1 VLPEPRRWA
10 QRGPSLP
17 LGQGVRLLLPAA
29 PVEALASALV
39 RQQAR
44 LDAALGRGREPYPLA
59 LELDSTAVGVGP
71 EAYTLELAE
80 SAGRLAAPTNAG
92 LLAGL
97 ERALQWLLGATPPT
111 CLRVEDAPAN
121 AWRGLLLDPA
131 RHPLG
136 EAALLRTLDG
146 MAALGLNVLH
156 LHLSDDQGLRFE
168 SRRRPRVTLASGS
181 EGYLTADAIGR
192 LVQEARARAIRIV
205 PELDLPGHAGA
216 LLFAYP
222 ECAAGAVPKAL
233 PRAFGPSAYALDP
246 TRFETWGL
254 LNDLLEDLAELFPDP
269 YLHLGGDEVPS
280 AIYAFPD
287 AKRQAW
293 CAARGISP
301 GPEVQQWFSR
311 ALSEL
316 CRERGKRLILWDE
329 ALHPELPPEVTVQ
342 VWRRVE
348 TAAEAVAQGHEVI
361 LSSPYYLDLAYRAA
375 RHLPFQPQS
384 GASALAAAQ
393 QALLAAPELA
403 DVRKGVE
410 RVMALADDVRTQ
422 AGGETGRVL
431 GGEACLWGELVDE
444 AVLDGRL
451 YGRLPAVAEALWRD
465 GAVPSE
471 ASHYDRLGPFLAY
484 LERTTACEPRPAL
497 RACQALGLPLVQ
509 AAQLRVFFDALVP
522 KRWYKRLLGQG
533 LDGRLRGEVAVQR
546 PRDARTPL
554 TAPVDF
560 LPVESL
566 ALRALA
572 GQPGS
577 APAWAAQG
585 VAWLQALDALAPALA
600 PEGALSAFAAHG
612 RALACLAEALVA
624 QDGRWRTLAEAF
636 EGLEA
641 GEAVFA
647 VPALLLGRPSP

>member
-1 VLPEPRRWA
+1 MLPEPRRLHQGA
-10 QRGPSLP
+10 EP
-17 LGQGVRLLLPAA
+17 LALAQGVRLLAPASHA
-29 PVEALASALV
+29 EALRSALL

-44 LDAALGRGREPYPLA
+44 LDAALGRGPEPYGLV
-59 LELDSTAVGVGP
+59 LELAGAPSEAGS
-71 EAYTLELAE
+71 EAYTLDLAA
-80 SAGRLAAPTNAG
+80 SAGRLAAPTVSG
-92 LLAGL
+92 LLLGL
-97 ERALQWLLGATPPT
+97 ERALQWLLSRAQPI

-121 AWRGLLLDPA
+121 PWRGLLLDPA

-156 LHLSDDQGLRFE
+156 LHLSDDQGVRFE
-168 SRRRPRVTLASGS
+168 SRRRPKVTLASGS
-181 EGYLTADAIGR
+181 EGYLTAEAIGR
-192 LVQEARARAIRIV
+192 LVKEAEARAIRIV

-222 ECAAGAVPKAL
+222 ECAAGAVPTAL

-246 TRFETWGL
+246 TRLETWAL
-254 LNDLLEDLAELFPDP
+254 ITDLLEDLADLFPDP

-287 AKRQAW
+287 APRQAW
-293 CAARGISP
+293 CAERGITP

-311 ALSEL
+311 SLSDL
-316 CRERGKRLILWDE
+316 CRQRGKRLILWDE
-329 ALHPELPPEVTVQ
+329 ALHPALPSDVTVQ

-348 TAAEAVAQGHEVI
+348 TVAQALAQGHEVL
-361 LSSPYYLDLAYRAA
+361 LSSPYYLDLALPAA
-375 RHLPFQPQS
+375 RHLPFRPQS
-384 GASALAAAQ
+384 GANALAAAQ
-393 QALLAAPELA
+393 QGLLAAPELA
-403 DVRKGVE
+403 DVRSGLA
-410 RVMALADDVRTQ
+410 RVMALANDLRTQ
-422 AGGETGRVL
+422 ARPPRGRVL

-465 GAVPSE
+465 EAAPSE
-471 ASHYDRLGPFLAY
+471 ASHYQRLGPFLTY
-484 LERTTACEPRPAL
+484 LERTTTCEPWPRA
-497 RACQALGLPLVQ
+497 RACQALGLPL
-509 AAQLRVFFDALVP
+509 ALSAPLCTFFDALVP

-533 LDGRLRGEVAVQR
+533 LDGRLRGEVAVKR
-546 PRDARTPL
+546 PRDGRTPL
-554 TAPVDF
+554 NTPVDF

-577 APAWAAQG
+577 ASVWVAQG
-585 VAWLQALDALAPALA
+585 AAWLQALEALAPALA
-600 PEGALSAFAAHG
+600 PGGALSAFATHG

-624 QDGRWRTLAEAF
+624 QDGRWGLLAEAL

-641 GEAVFA
+641 GEALFA
-647 VPALLLGRPSP
+647 VPAVLLGRPCP